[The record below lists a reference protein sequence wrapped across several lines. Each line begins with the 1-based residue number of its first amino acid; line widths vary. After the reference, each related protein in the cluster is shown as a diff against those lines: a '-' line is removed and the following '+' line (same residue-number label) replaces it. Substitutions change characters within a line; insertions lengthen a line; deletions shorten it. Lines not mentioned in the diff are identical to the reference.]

1 MMSSPPRARACR
13 FVAVTLI
20 LTACSSPEEQKQRHF
35 EQGNA
40 YVAEK
45 RDDFAVIEYANA
57 VRIDPKFGEARLK
70 LAETYERMG
79 NLQAAFPEFVRAADA
94 LPDNRDVQLKATE
107 LLLLA
112 RRYEDAKARAEAVL
126 VKNPKDVE
134 AMLLRANAMTELKEA
149 PAALKEIE
157 EALKIQPDNSTAYV
171 SLGAIRTRSGEKEEA
186 EAAFRQA
193 IALEPSSLGAR
204 MSFANFL
211 WSSGRHTEAEQEIKQ
226 ALATEPRHLLANRM
240 LAALYVATNRTA
252 EAEAPLKV
260 IA

>member
-1 MMSSPPRARACR
+1 MVPSAARKGAVATADDVPVVGCCRSNPPVSERAIACPFEDTLHTKAQTMLSNTPIHRASCLL
-13 FVAVTLI
+13 VLALI
-20 LTACSSPEEQKQRHF
+20 ASGCSSPEEQKQQHF
-35 EQGNA
+35 DRGNQYA
-40 YVAEK
+40 AEK

-94 LPDNRDVQLKATE
+94 LPDNREVQLKATE

-157 EALKIQPDNSTAYV
+157 E
-171 SLGAIRTRSGEKEEA
+171 
-186 EAAFRQA
+186 
-193 IALEPSSLGAR
+193 
-204 MSFANFL
+204 
-211 WSSGRHTEAEQEIKQ
+211 
-226 ALATEPRHLLANRM
+226 
-240 LAALYVATNRTA
+240 
-252 EAEAPLKV
+252 
-260 IA
+260 

>member
-1 MMSSPPRARACR
+1 MVFSTPTAGRAS
-13 FVAVTLI
+13 TLI
-20 LTACSSPEEQKQRHF
+20 ALALLLAGCSSPEEQKQRHF
-35 EQGNA
+35 EQGNT

-134 AMLLRANAMTELKEA
+134 AMLLRANALTELKEA

-157 EALKIQPDNSTAYV
+157 DALKIQPDNST
-171 SLGAIRTRSGEKEEA
+171 
-186 EAAFRQA
+186 
-193 IALEPSSLGAR
+193 
-204 MSFANFL
+204 
-211 WSSGRHTEAEQEIKQ
+211 
-226 ALATEPRHLLANRM
+226 
-240 LAALYVATNRTA
+240 
-252 EAEAPLKV
+252 
-260 IA
+260 